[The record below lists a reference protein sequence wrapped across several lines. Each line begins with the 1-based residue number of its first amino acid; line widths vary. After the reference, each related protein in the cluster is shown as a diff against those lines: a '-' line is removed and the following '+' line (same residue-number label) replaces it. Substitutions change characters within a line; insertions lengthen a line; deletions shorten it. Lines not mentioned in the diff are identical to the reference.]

1 MLAEAGRQG
10 VVLAG
15 ISAGMNC
22 WFEGCSTDSYGPL
35 ATLPDG
41 LGMLRGSACPHYDGE
56 AEREA
61 QYCGSVASGELQAGW
76 AVDDRAALLWRD
88 GELVEAVTEREGAR
102 AFHVEPDGSGGTTQ
116 MPLEVRLLG

>member
-56 AEREA
+56 AERE
-61 QYCGSVASGELQAGW
+61 
-76 AVDDRAALLWRD
+76 
-88 GELVEAVTEREGAR
+88 GAR

>member
-35 ATLPDG
+35 AALPDG
-41 LGMLRGSACPHYDGE
+41 LGMLQGSACPHYDGE

-61 QYCGSVASGELQAGW
+61 QYRGSVASGGLPAGW
-76 AVDDRAALLWRD
+76 AVDDHAALVWRD